1 MTSLMMFDSKDCY
14 PVKSCIV
21 SLTRKDTP
29 LNAFPLPASPRDEY
43 PENRPVLTGRVRDAL
58 VLDTGVYLL
67 LDQCDADPAFA
78 ETPWGVVMR
87 ERFDVKPGPS
97 GPYALFLH
105 PRGAKRIV
113 GGRTPVSADFIRRA
127 AAVWD
132 DTDTGHLRVHVHDGT
147 PVPMPA
153 RAEACL

>member
-1 MTSLMMFDSKDCY
+1 M
-14 PVKSCIV
+14 
-21 SLTRKDTP
+21 
-29 LNAFPLPASPRDEY
+29 SPRDEY

-67 LDQCDADPAFA
+67 LDQCDAEPAFA
-78 ETPWGVVMR
+78 ETPWGNVMR

-105 PRGAKRIV
+105 PKVAARIA
-113 GGRTPVSADFIRRA
+113 GGRAPVPADFIRRA

-132 DTDTGHLRVHVHDGT
+132 DTDSGHLRVFVHDGA
-147 PVPMPA
+147 PMAMPDQ
-153 RAEACL
+153 AEACL